1 LAIIDFYWRFHP
13 VFWRFFIF
21 FGDNLWFF
29 GDNEIL
35 LANWKITTFFSNSAP
50 MWRAKIHKKKPAA
63 ASSCHV
69 VILSPVIPVGGMGR
83 LLHPAVLNQE
93 FRGILCVHKKEQN
106 QIWFRPMS

>member
-1 LAIIDFYWRFHP
+1 LAIIDFYWRLHP

-69 VILSPVIPVGGMGR
+69 VILPPVYSGR
-83 LLHPAVLNQE
+83 RHGAAAPSSRAQSGVPQHPL
-93 FRGILCVHKKEQN
+93 
-106 QIWFRPMS
+106 RP